1 MKATHCKRHTKE
13 HQPNYKSLRL
23 PTTASPVLPFRLLQP
38 ALAAP
43 HARVCNGRTTCQGLH
58 SGTTAYNG
66 LKGQKCMCVLRLTL
80 PYARVAPDFCPMRVL
95 RLTLPHAR
103 AALDFVACVSKKAQ
117 YLHSRA
123 SEAAPRVGM
132 AIAIT
137 PCKGKS
143 IHNNQYVTRLYFC
156 PFR

>member
-1 MKATHCKRHTKE
+1 MACE
-13 HQPNYKSLRL
+13 
-23 PTTASPVLPFRLLQP
+23 
-38 ALAAP
+38 
-43 HARVCNGRTTCQGLH
+43 TCVSGFISLH
-58 SGTTAYNG
+58 SYCVSGFIRFMARGAGSPLGFILVYIQAQR
-66 LKGQKCMCVLRLTL
+66 KGPITPKSGRACFL